1 MTRRRAAAVASAI
14 TFALFALVISPGLAL
29 GQAAL
34 EEWEEK
40 ELRPLVEA
48 LQVVLE
54 GAPVPG
60 DDPFAIKTD
69 FMKGGEGSTFAPLVV
84 TIDPSK
90 VRDSAVTMYL
100 FVEPHVEPIAEAA
113 AEADADAT
121 ADDPFAN
128 RVYEDVF
135 WVDVSESRAAGGP
148 LEIERAFHAPGGV
161 YDVYVVIRD
170 SKGEDGDEDDFA
182 DSMIMMVKAEV
193 EVPDFWNNQLE
204 TSTVLLTRSVD
215 VLPALLEG
223 AEAIANPYTLGQ
235 TQLVMKHD
243 LVFTKAE
250 DLSLILFIYN
260 AQLSAD
266 QAPNVTVTYDFHTLT
281 ATDEEFFNRTTPQE
295 YNAQTLAPGQD
306 VTLGI
311 PAGQG
316 VPLSIFP
323 AGDHRLDIKITDNA
337 RVESI
342 DRVLNFT
349 VTE

>member
-1 MTRRRAAAVASAI
+1 MDRMTRRRAAAVASAI

-69 FMKGGEGSTFAPLVV
+69 FMRGAEGSTFAPLVL
-84 TIDPSK
+84 TIDPLK
-90 VRDSAVTMYL
+90 VSDSVLMYL
-100 FVEPHVEPIAEAA
+100 FVEPHVEPTADAE
-113 AEADADAT
+113 AEADAPAS
-121 ADDPFAN
+121 DPFVN

-135 WVDVSESRAAGGP
+135 FIDVSESRAAGGP

-170 SKGEDGDEDDFA
+170 SKGEDADEEDFA

-193 EVPDFWNNQLE
+193 EVPDFWNDQLQ
-204 TSTVLLTRSVD
+204 TSTILLTRSVD

-323 AGDHRLDIKITDNA
+323 AGDYRLDIKITDNA